1 MPSLEDKIAVVD
13 TGDAWSEL
21 ILPRTYKSPYTFSR
35 LVRTIRVPRPVSLT
49 GTGLAL

>member
-21 ILPRTYKSPYTFSR
+21 ILFRELISHPTHSAGS
-35 LVRTIRVPRPVSLT
+35 
-49 GTGLAL
+49 